1 MSNLSPFSQKIA
13 PLSIGYVIH
22 ATLRLYRDI
31 FLTYF
36 QLIIRAFL
44 WSIAPITPFLILFI
58 LSFILPAIIVPSF
71 STSHINSSDL
81 TSILFGLFGIFII
94 SLIPSIPLLIV
105 FSFYCTAKFYKNYAL
120 VSRMAYRLLINQP
133 ERLEEVAYKVSELWI
148 FLWVNLLINVIF
160 AIVQPFDNGI
170 TDALKQA
177 AIDKGTFV
185 DIAINILLL
194 IQTFLYF
201 WLMARFYLCDVILAV
216 ESTTGINAINR
227 SWQLTKGFS
236 IKILLVILASF
247 LVILPAYLIAGIP
260 FFLFIISIYKL
271 GLAPISSPEN
281 TWIINNIM
289 LLIASS
295 VALFVVWFLSLPY
308 WQILKAVIYYD
319 LHSRRS

>member
-1 MSNLSPFSQKIA
+1 MSNLSPFSQEIA
-13 PLSIGYVIH
+13 PLRIGYVIH

-44 WSIAPITPFLILFI
+44 WSIAPITPFLILFVM
-58 LSFILPAIIVPSF
+58 SFILQAIILPSF
-71 STSHINSSDL
+71 SMSHINSSNL
-81 TSILFGLFGIFII
+81 ASILFGILII

-105 FSFYCTAKFYKNYAL
+105 FYFYCTAKFYKNWAL

-133 ERLEEVAYKVSELWI
+133 ETLKEVAYKVSELWI

-177 AIDKGTFV
+177 TIDKGTFV

-201 WLMARFYLCDVILAV
+201 WLIARFYLCDVILAV

-260 FFLFIISIYKL
+260 FFLFLISIYKL
-271 GLAPISSPEN
+271 EFFPTLLLDNA
-281 TWIINNIM
+281 WITNNVT
-289 LLIASS
+289 LLILSLI
-295 VALFVVWFLSLPY
+295 ALFLVWFLTIPY

>member
-1 MSNLSPFSQKIA
+1 MPNLSAFSQGIA

-22 ATLRLYRDI
+22 ATLRLYRDN
-31 FLTYF
+31 FLVYF
-36 QLIIRAFL
+36 KLIIRAFL
-44 WSIAPITPFLILFI
+44 WLIPPLTPFVLIITPLLLLF
-58 LSFILPAIIVPSF
+58 V
-71 STSHINSSDL
+71 L
-81 TSILFGLFGIFII
+81 TP
-94 SLIPSIPLLIV
+94 LIPLWIV
-105 FSFYCTAKFYKNYAL
+105 FGFYCIARFYKNCAL
-120 VSRMAYRLLINQP
+120 VSRIAYRSLINRP
-133 ERLEEVAYKVSELWI
+133 ETLEEIAYKVSELWI

-160 AIVQPFDNGI
+160 AIVQPFDSGI

-177 AIDKGTFV
+177 TIDKGTFV

-236 IKILLVILASF
+236 IKILLVILVSF
-247 LVILPAYLIAGIP
+247 LVILTAYLIAGIP
-260 FFLFIISIYKL
+260 FFLILVSMYKL
-271 GLAPISSPEN
+271 ELVPTLLLDNAWNP
-281 TWIINNIM
+281 M
-289 LLIASS
+289 LLTLSL
-295 VALFVVWFLSLPY
+295 VALVLIWFLSIPY

>member
-1 MSNLSPFSQKIA
+1 MPNLSAFSQGIA

-22 ATLRLYRDI
+22 ATLRLYRDN
-31 FLTYF
+31 FLVYF
-36 QLIIRAFL
+36 KLIIRAFL
-44 WSIAPITPFLILFI
+44 WLIPPLTPFVLIITPLLLLF
-58 LSFILPAIIVPSF
+58 V
-71 STSHINSSDL
+71 L
-81 TSILFGLFGIFII
+81 TP
-94 SLIPSIPLLIV
+94 LIPLWIV
-105 FSFYCTAKFYKNYAL
+105 FGFYCIARFYKNCAL
-120 VSRMAYRLLINQP
+120 VSRIAYRSLINRP
-133 ERLEEVAYKVSELWI
+133 ETLEEIAYKVSELWI

-160 AIVQPFDNGI
+160 AIVQLLNNGI
-170 TDALKQA
+170 TYALMQTT
-177 AIDKGTFV
+177 IDKGIFV
-185 DIAINILLL
+185 NIAINILLL
-194 IQTFLYF
+194 LIQTSLYC
-201 WLMARFYLCDVILAV
+201 WLIARFCLSDVILAV
-216 ESTTGINAINR
+216 ESTTAINAINR

-236 IKILLVILASF
+236 TKILLVILASF

-260 FFLFIISIYKL
+260 FFLFAISIYKL

>member
-1 MSNLSPFSQKIA
+1 MSNLSPFSQEIA
-13 PLSIGYVIH
+13 PLSISYVIN
-22 ATLRLYRDI
+22 ATLRLYRDN
-31 FLTYF
+31 FVAYF
-36 QLIIRAFL
+36 KLIIRAVFGPFL
-44 WSIAPITPFLILFI
+44 WQTPPINPFVVMITLLLFFLLIIIPFLPILLFF
-58 LSFILPAIIVPSF
+58 LIVPF
-71 STSHINSSDL
+71 
-81 TSILFGLFGIFII
+81 
-94 SLIPSIPLLIV
+94 LLIY
-105 FSFYCTAKFYKNYAL
+105 SSYWTAKFYKNCAL
-120 VSRMAYRLLINQP
+120 VSRMAYRLLIDRP
-133 ERLEEVAYKVSELWI
+133 ETLEEVDYKVSELWI
-148 FLWVNLLINVIF
+148 FLWVNLLINLIF
-160 AIVQPFDNGI
+160 SIVHPFNNGI
-170 TDALKQA
+170 TDALTQA
-177 AIDKGTFV
+177 TIDKEAFTN
-185 DIAINILLL
+185 IAIILLP

-201 WLMARFYLCDVILAV
+201 WLIARFYLCDVILVV

>member
-1 MSNLSPFSQKIA
+1 MPNLSAFSQGIA

-22 ATLRLYRDI
+22 ATLRLYRDN
-31 FLTYF
+31 FLVYF
-36 QLIIRAFL
+36 KLIIRAFL
-44 WSIAPITPFLILFI
+44 WLIPPLTPFVLIITPLLLLF
-58 LSFILPAIIVPSF
+58 V
-71 STSHINSSDL
+71 L
-81 TSILFGLFGIFII
+81 TP
-94 SLIPSIPLLIV
+94 LIPLWIV
-105 FSFYCTAKFYKNYAL
+105 FGFYCIARFYKNCAL
-120 VSRMAYRLLINQP
+120 VSRIAYRSLINRP
-133 ERLEEVAYKVSELWI
+133 ETLEEIAYKVSELWI

-177 AIDKGTFV
+177 TIDKGTFV

-236 IKILLVILASF
+236 IKILLVILVSF
-247 LVILPAYLIAGIP
+247 LVILTAYLIAGIP
-260 FFLFIISIYKL
+260 FFLILVSMYKL
-271 GLAPISSPEN
+271 ELVPTLLLDNAWNP
-281 TWIINNIM
+281 M
-289 LLIASS
+289 LLTLSL
-295 VALFVVWFLSLPY
+295 VALVLIWFLSIPY

>member
-1 MSNLSPFSQKIA
+1 MSNLSPFSQEIS
-13 PLSIGYVIH
+13 PLSIGYVIN
-22 ATLRLYRDI
+22 ATLRLYRDN
-31 FLTYF
+31 FLVYF
-36 QLIIRAFL
+36 KLIIRAFL
-44 WSIAPITPFLILFI
+44 WLIPPLTPFVLIITPLLLLF
-58 LSFILPAIIVPSF
+58 V
-71 STSHINSSDL
+71 L
-81 TSILFGLFGIFII
+81 TP
-94 SLIPSIPLLIV
+94 LIPLWIV
-105 FSFYCTAKFYKNYAL
+105 FGFYCIARFYKNCAL
-120 VSRMAYRLLINQP
+120 VSRIAYRSLINRP
-133 ERLEEVAYKVSELWI
+133 ETLEEIAYKVSELWI

-177 AIDKGTFV
+177 TIDKGTFV

-236 IKILLVILASF
+236 IKILLVILVSF
-247 LVILPAYLIAGIP
+247 LVILTAYLIAGIP
-260 FFLFIISIYKL
+260 FFLILVSMYKL
-271 GLAPISSPEN
+271 ELVPTLLLDNAWNP
-281 TWIINNIM
+281 M
-289 LLIASS
+289 LLTLSL
-295 VALFVVWFLSLPY
+295 VALVLIWFLSIPY

>member
-1 MSNLSPFSQKIA
+1 MSNLSPFSQEIA
-13 PLSIGYVIH
+13 PLSISYVIH
-22 ATLRLYRDI
+22 ATLRLYRDN
-31 FLTYF
+31 FVAYF
-36 QLIIRAFL
+36 KLIIRAVFGPFL
-44 WSIAPITPFLILFI
+44 WQIPPINPFVVMITLLLFFLLIIIPFLPILLFF
-58 LSFILPAIIVPSF
+58 LIVPF
-71 STSHINSSDL
+71 
-81 TSILFGLFGIFII
+81 
-94 SLIPSIPLLIV
+94 LLIY
-105 FSFYCTAKFYKNYAL
+105 SSYWTAKFYKNCAL
-120 VSRMAYRLLINQP
+120 VSRMAYRLLIDRP
-133 ERLEEVAYKVSELWI
+133 ETLEEVDYKVSELWI
-148 FLWVNLLINVIF
+148 FLWVNLLINLIF
-160 AIVQPFDNGI
+160 SIVHPFNNGI
-170 TDALKQA
+170 TDALTQA
-177 AIDKGTFV
+177 TIDKEAFTN
-185 DIAINILLL
+185 IAIILLP

-201 WLMARFYLCDVILAV
+201 WLIARFYLCDVILAV

-295 VALFVVWFLSLPY
+295 FALFVVWFLSLPY

>member
-1 MSNLSPFSQKIA
+1 MPNLSAFSQGIA

-22 ATLRLYRDI
+22 ATLRLYRDN
-31 FLTYF
+31 FLVYF
-36 QLIIRAFL
+36 KLIIRAFL
-44 WSIAPITPFLILFI
+44 WLIPPLTPFVLIITPLLLLF
-58 LSFILPAIIVPSF
+58 V
-71 STSHINSSDL
+71 L
-81 TSILFGLFGIFII
+81 TP
-94 SLIPSIPLLIV
+94 LIPLWIV
-105 FSFYCTAKFYKNYAL
+105 FGFYCIARFYKNCAL
-120 VSRMAYRLLINQP
+120 VSRIAYRSLINRP
-133 ERLEEVAYKVSELWI
+133 ETLEEIAYKVSELWI

-236 IKILLVILASF
+236 IKILLVILVSF
-247 LVILPAYLIAGIP
+247 LVILTAYLIAGIP
-260 FFLFIISIYKL
+260 FFVILVSIYKL
-271 GLAPISSPEN
+271 ELVPTLLLDNAWNP
-281 TWIINNIM
+281 M
-289 LLIASS
+289 LLTLSL
-295 VALFVVWFLSLPY
+295 VALVLIWFLSIPY

>member
-1 MSNLSPFSQKIA
+1 MPNLSAFSQGIA

-36 QLIIRAFL
+36 QLIIRAFF
-44 WSIAPITPFLILFI
+44 WSIAPITPFLILFV
-58 LSFILPAIIVPSF
+58 LSFILQAKIVSS
-71 STSHINSSDL
+71 STSHINSPDL
-81 TSILFGLFGIFII
+81 TSILFGILII

-133 ERLEEVAYKVSELWI
+133 ERLEEVAYKVSELWN
-148 FLWVNLLINVIF
+148 FLWVNLLINLIF
-160 AIVQPFDNGI
+160 AIVQPFNNGI
-170 TDALKQA
+170 TDALTQA
-177 AIDKGTFV
+177 TIDKEAFTN
-185 DIAINILLL
+185 IAIILLL

-201 WLMARFYLCDVILAV
+201 WLIARFYLCDVILAV
-216 ESTTGINAINR
+216 DATTAINAINR

-236 IKILLVILASF
+236 IKIFLVILVSF

-260 FFLFIISIYKL
+260 FFLILVSIYKL
-271 GLAPISSPEN
+271 ELVPTLLLDNAWNP
-281 TWIINNIM
+281 M
-289 LLIASS
+289 LSNLFL
-295 VALFVVWFLSLPY
+295 VALFLVWFLSIPY

>member
-1 MSNLSPFSQKIA
+1 MPNLSAFSQGIA

-44 WSIAPITPFLILFI
+44 WSIAPITPFLILFV
-58 LSFILPAIIVPSF
+58 LSFILQAKIVSS
-71 STSHINSSDL
+71 STSHINSPDL
-81 TSILFGLFGIFII
+81 TSILFGILII

-133 ERLEEVAYKVSELWI
+133 ERLEEVAYKVSELWN
-148 FLWVNLLINVIF
+148 FLWVNLLINLIF
-160 AIVQPFDNGI
+160 AIVQPFNNGI
-170 TDALKQA
+170 TDALTQA
-177 AIDKGTFV
+177 TIDKEAFTN
-185 DIAINILLL
+185 IAIILLL

-201 WLMARFYLCDVILAV
+201 WLIARFYLCDVILAV
-216 ESTTGINAINR
+216 DATTAINAINR

-236 IKILLVILASF
+236 IKIFLVILVSF

-260 FFLFIISIYKL
+260 FFLILVSIYKL
-271 GLAPISSPEN
+271 ELVPTLLLDNAWNP
-281 TWIINNIM
+281 M
-289 LLIASS
+289 LSNLFL
-295 VALFVVWFLSLPY
+295 VALFLVWFLSIPY

>member
-1 MSNLSPFSQKIA
+1 MPNLSAFSQGIA

-44 WSIAPITPFLILFI
+44 WSIAPITPFLILFV
-58 LSFILPAIIVPSF
+58 LSFILQAKIVSS
-71 STSHINSSDL
+71 STSHINSPDL
-81 TSILFGLFGIFII
+81 TSILFGILII

-133 ERLEEVAYKVSELWI
+133 ERLEEVAYKVSELWN
-148 FLWVNLLINVIF
+148 FLWVNLLINLIF
-160 AIVQPFDNGI
+160 AIVQPFNNGI
-170 TDALKQA
+170 TDALTQA
-177 AIDKGTFV
+177 TIDKEAFTN
-185 DIAINILLL
+185 IAILLL
-194 IQTFLYF
+194 PIQTFLYF
-201 WLMARFYLCDVILAV
+201 WLIARFYLCDVILAV
-216 ESTTGINAINR
+216 DATTAINAINR

-236 IKILLVILASF
+236 IKIFLVILVSF

-260 FFLFIISIYKL
+260 FFLILVSIYKL
-271 GLAPISSPEN
+271 ELVPTLLLDNAWNP
-281 TWIINNIM
+281 M
-289 LLIASS
+289 LSNLFL
-295 VALFVVWFLSLPY
+295 VALFLVWFLSIPY

>member
-1 MSNLSPFSQKIA
+1 MPNLSAFSQGIA

-44 WSIAPITPFLILFI
+44 WSIAPITPFLILFV
-58 LSFILPAIIVPSF
+58 LSFFLLAKIVSS
-71 STSHINSSDL
+71 STSHINSPDL
-81 TSILFGLFGIFII
+81 TSILFGILII

-133 ERLEEVAYKVSELWI
+133 ERLEEVAYKVSELWN
-148 FLWVNLLINVIF
+148 FLWVNLLINLIF
-160 AIVQPFDNGI
+160 AIVQPFNNGI
-170 TDALKQA
+170 TDALTQA
-177 AIDKGTFV
+177 TIDKEAFTN
-185 DIAINILLL
+185 IAIILLL

-201 WLMARFYLCDVILAV
+201 WLIARFYLCDVILAV
-216 ESTTGINAINR
+216 DATTAINAINR

-236 IKILLVILASF
+236 IKIFLVILVSF

-260 FFLFIISIYKL
+260 FFLILVSIYKL
-271 GLAPISSPEN
+271 ELVPTLLLDNAWNP
-281 TWIINNIM
+281 M
-289 LLIASS
+289 LSNLFL
-295 VALFVVWFLSLPY
+295 VALFLVWFLSIPY

>member
-1 MSNLSPFSQKIA
+1 MSNLSPFSQEIA

-44 WSIAPITPFLILFI
+44 WSIAPITPFLILFV
-58 LSFILPAIIVPSF
+58 LSFILQAKIVSS
-71 STSHINSSDL
+71 STSHINSPDL
-81 TSILFGLFGIFII
+81 TSILFGILII

-133 ERLEEVAYKVSELWI
+133 ERLEEVAYKVSELWN
-148 FLWVNLLINVIF
+148 FLWVNLLINLIF
-160 AIVQPFDNGI
+160 AIVQPFNNGI
-170 TDALKQA
+170 TDALTQA
-177 AIDKGTFV
+177 TIDKEAFTN
-185 DIAINILLL
+185 IAIILLL

-201 WLMARFYLCDVILAV
+201 WLIARFYLCDVILAV
-216 ESTTGINAINR
+216 DATTAINAINR

-236 IKILLVILASF
+236 IKIFLVILVSF

-260 FFLFIISIYKL
+260 FFLILVSIYKL
-271 GLAPISSPEN
+271 ELVPTLLLDNAWNP
-281 TWIINNIM
+281 M
-289 LLIASS
+289 LSNLFL
-295 VALFVVWFLSLPY
+295 VALFLVWFLSIPY

>member
-1 MSNLSPFSQKIA
+1 MPNLSAFSQGIA

-22 ATLRLYRDI
+22 ATLRLYRDN
-31 FLTYF
+31 FLVYF
-36 QLIIRAFL
+36 KLIIRAFL
-44 WSIAPITPFLILFI
+44 WLIPPLTPFVLIITPLLLLF
-58 LSFILPAIIVPSF
+58 V
-71 STSHINSSDL
+71 L
-81 TSILFGLFGIFII
+81 TP
-94 SLIPSIPLLIV
+94 LIPLWIV
-105 FSFYCTAKFYKNYAL
+105 FGFYCIARFYKNCAL
-120 VSRMAYRLLINQP
+120 VSRIAYRSLINRP
-133 ERLEEVAYKVSELWI
+133 ETLEEIAYKVSELWI

-177 AIDKGTFV
+177 TIDKGTFV

-201 WLMARFYLCDVILAV
+201 GLMARFYLCDVILAV

-236 IKILLVILASF
+236 IKILLVILVSF
-247 LVILPAYLIAGIP
+247 LVILTAYLIAGIP
-260 FFLFIISIYKL
+260 FFLILVSMYKL
-271 GLAPISSPEN
+271 ELVPTLLLDNAWNP
-281 TWIINNIM
+281 M
-289 LLIASS
+289 LLTLSL
-295 VALFVVWFLSLPY
+295 VALVLIWFLSIPY